1 MPRPTTG
8 RVPVTVRLDPEDVA
22 WLDAASDDKG
32 GIGRAEVLRRL
43 VETQRRRGPAQWLPV
58 KADDRPSVHSIVTVP
73 AHSFKGQRNSP
84 LRCETCG
91 RRKADHR

>member
-1 MPRPTTG
+1 
-8 RVPVTVRLDPEDVA
+8 VTVRLDPEDVA

-43 VETQRRRGPAQWLPV
+43 VETQR
-58 KADDRPSVHSIVTVP
+58 
-73 AHSFKGQRNSP
+73 
-84 LRCETCG
+84 CETCG

>member
-1 MPRPTTG
+1 
-8 RVPVTVRLDPEDVA
+8 VTVRLDPEDVA

-58 KADDRPSVHSIVTVP
+58 NRPGAQLQGTEELAAAV
-73 AHSFKGQRNSP
+73 
-84 LRCETCG
+84 
-91 RRKADHR
+91 